1 MTFVDLASGFV
12 SANLVRHVS
21 ATPPVSG
28 LSQLTSEEIVMSRVK
43 VFSFA
48 LLLVVSSLVAAKQ
61 PDKKAVVADTPEK
74 FDLLVRAFQQEM
86 APGKRY
92 EFLISL
98 NRRVVNH
105 SLDQMAAMLNVSGS
119 VDAMSQE
126 DKTRLFSIQEEVNG
140 ILAKNADDRVV
151 CTHSPPTGSHI
162 PMTEC
167 KTVRDLEQRRNA
179 VRIKQYEMED
189 TQRALDAPATDG
201 G

>member
-1 MTFVDLASGFV
+1 
-12 SANLVRHVS
+12 
-21 ATPPVSG
+21 
-28 LSQLTSEEIVMSRVK
+28 MSRVK

-74 FDLLVRAFQQEM
+74 FDLLVTAIQQEM

-92 EFLISL
+92 EYLNSL

>member
-28 LSQLTSEEIVMSRVK
+28 LSQLTSEEIVMSRGR

-74 FDLLVRAFQQEM
+74 FDLLVTAIQQEM

-92 EFLISL
+92 EYLNSL

>member
-1 MTFVDLASGFV
+1 MIFVERASGFV
-12 SANLVRHVS
+12 YAKHVRRVS
-21 ATPPVSG
+21 ASQPTTG
-28 LSQLTSEEIVMSRVK
+28 LCQLTSEEIVMSRVIL
-43 VFSFA
+43 VFVAFF
-48 LLLVVSSLVAAKQ
+48 LVVSSLVAAKQ

-74 FDLLVRAFQQEM
+74 FGLLVTAIQQEM

-92 EFLISL
+92 EFLNSR
-98 NRRVVNH
+98 NRQVVNH

-140 ILAKNADDRVV
+140 ILTKNADDRVV

-167 KTVRDLEQRRNA
+167 KTVRELEQRRNA
-179 VRIKQYEMED
+179 ARMKQHEMED
-189 TQRALDAPATDG
+189 TQRALDAPATG

>member
-1 MTFVDLASGFV
+1 
-12 SANLVRHVS
+12 
-21 ATPPVSG
+21 
-28 LSQLTSEEIVMSRVK
+28 MSRVIS
-43 VFSFA
+43 FSFA
-48 LLLVVSSLVAAKQ
+48 LFLLVSSVVAAKQ

-74 FDLLVRAFQQEM
+74 FDLLVDAIKQEM

-92 EFLISL
+92 EFLNSL
-98 NRRVVNH
+98 DRRVVNH

-140 ILAKNADDRVV
+140 ILVKNADDRLV

-167 KTVRDLEQRRNA
+167 KTVRELEQRRNA
-179 VRIKQYEMED
+179 ARLKQHEMED
-189 TQRALDAPATDG
+189 TQRALDAPAREG
-201 G
+201 